1 MSILRGTG
9 PNVSISYFYKRN
21 YDLGTRLFHRGKL
34 IAFILRHTGKTRTQ
48 FVHGLFGSDINDNY
62 LRFKYVNKTG
72 R

>member
-1 MSILRGTG
+1 
-9 PNVSISYFYKRN
+9 
-21 YDLGTRLFHRGKL
+21 LFHRGKL
-34 IAFILRHTGKTRTQ
+34 IAFILRHTDKTRTQ